1 MQTQQEA
8 IKEIEVKTNQY
19 QKENDIEFKKNKH
32 NINVVLR
39 GDTKIF
45 MRTNVLNLQKIF

>member
-19 QKENDIEFKKNKH
+19 QKENDIEFKK
-32 NINVVLR
+32 IN
-39 GDTKIF
+39 TTS
-45 MRTNVLNLQKIF
+45 M